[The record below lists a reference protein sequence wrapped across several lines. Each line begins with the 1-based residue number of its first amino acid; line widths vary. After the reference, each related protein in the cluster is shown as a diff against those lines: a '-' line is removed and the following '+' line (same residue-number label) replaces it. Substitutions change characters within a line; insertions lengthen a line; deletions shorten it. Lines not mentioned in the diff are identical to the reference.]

1 MARKPITKE
10 IWKTLM
16 KRWIVVSVIGFAI
29 IFLTFWQMHGMKP
42 GVVSKWLLGESVLG
56 GLMALGGLFGLILA
70 FIFHLIHKDR

>member
-16 KRWIVVSVIGFAI
+16 KRWTVVSVIGFAI

-42 GVVSKWLLGESVLG
+42 GTVSKWLIGESVLG
-56 GLMALGGLFGLILA
+56 GLMALGGLFGLVLA

>member
-16 KRWIVVSVIGFAI
+16 KRWTVVSVIGFAI
-29 IFLTFWQMHGMKP
+29 TFLTFWQMHGVKFDS
-42 GVVSKWLLGESVLG
+42 VSKWLIGESVLG

-70 FIFHLIHKDR
+70 SIFHLIHKER